1 MFEGYSTRWELF
13 VNLVQFLLRNHQ
25 ELFNLILEHLFLVVI
40 ATGMAVV
47 IGVPLGILLTRRPN
61 LRKPVLGLANI
72 MQTVP
77 SLALFGFL
85 IPVNLY
91 LFQVRILGGIGA
103 RTAIV
108 ALVLYALLP
117 IIRNTYTGISGVDP
131 AIREAGRGMGMTDRQ
146 LLFQIEL
153 PLALGVI
160 IAGVRVAT
168 VICVGT
174 ATIAAAI
181 DAGGL
186 GRYIFRGLR
195 MNDNT
200 LILAGALPAALIAVA
215 ADLLLG
221 YVERVLQF
229 GETVKRKSRKI
240 LWATAFVLATLGLFA
255 AMNLFQGK
263 AAGRIAV
270 GSKDFT
276 EQVILGELLAQSI
289 ESETTLSVE
298 RRFDLGGSL
307 AHEALLAGEIDAY
320 VEYTGTALLAI
331 LKGRPAKDPQEVYQR
346 VKAEYA
352 SRYKLEWMKP
362 LGFNN
367 TFAIL
372 VRGED
377 AQKFGLKTVTDAA
390 RISARWRAGFGQDFM
405 SRSDGYAG
413 FARTYGF
420 HFQEIREMELAL
432 TYRALAEKQVDL
444 IAGNSTDGLISRY
457 GLVQLVDDR
466 NYFPPYDAVP
476 VVRQSILDTYPEL
489 RRVMD
494 GLGGMLSVEEMR
506 KLNDQ
511 VDGEKRQAKEVV
523 REFLAQKGRGSKPT
537 LAWRN

>member
-1 MFEGYSTRWELF
+1 VTLLDFFSRNSGELITLTF
-13 VNLVQFLLRNHQ
+13 
-25 ELFNLILEHLFLVVI
+25 EHLFLVVVSTGI
-40 ATGMAVV
+40 AIL
-47 IGVPLGILLTRRPN
+47 IGVPLGIVLTRKPA
-61 LRKPVLGLANI
+61 LSKPVLGFANI

-85 IPVNLY
+85 IPLNVY
-91 LFQVRILGGIGA
+91 LFHVKILGGIGA

-117 IIRNTYTGISGVDP
+117 IIRNTFTGISNVDP
-131 AIREAGRGMGMTDRQ
+131 AIRDAGRGMGMTDRQ
-146 LLFQIEL
+146 LLFQVEL

-195 MNDNT
+195 ANDNV
-200 LILAGALPAALIAVA
+200 LILAGAVPAALIAIA

-221 YVERVLQF
+221 YIERAIQF
-229 GETVKRKSRKI
+229 GGAIQWRSKKLVWGS
-240 LWATAFVLATLGLFA
+240 ALALLIIFGIVGFL
-255 AMNLFQGK
+255 MGK
-263 AAGRIAV
+263 PAGRIAV

-276 EQVILGELLAQSI
+276 EQVILGELLAQAI
-289 ESETTLSVE
+289 EGKTGLQVV
-298 RRFDLGGSL
+298 RRFDLGGNL
-307 AHEALLAGEIDAY
+307 AHDALVAGEIDLY

-331 LKGRPAKDPQEVYQR
+331 LKSQPLTDPQEVYRR
-346 VKAEYA
+346 VKSEYA
-352 SRYKLEWMKP
+352 DRFKLEWIEP

-367 TFAIL
+367 TFAVL

-377 AQKFGLKTVTDAA
+377 AKKLGLKTITNASRV
-390 RISARWRAGFGQDFM
+390 SAQWRAGFGQDFM
-405 SRSDGYAG
+405 SRADGYPG

-420 HFQEIREMELAL
+420 HFQEIREMDLSL

-457 GLVQLVDDR
+457 GLVQLEDDR
-466 NYFPPYDAVP
+466 RYFPPYDAVP
-476 VVRQSILDTYPEL
+476 VARQEILQKHPEL
-489 RRVMD
+489 RAVLKQ
-494 GLGGMLSVEEMR
+494 LGGTLTVDEMR
-506 KLNDQ
+506 KLNYA
-511 VDGEKRQAKEVV
+511 VDGEKRQPRDVA
-523 REFLAQKGRGSKPT
+523 REFLQRKNILG
-537 LAWRN
+537 